1 MLLAITL
8 AAIIAPLAL
17 GGWSFSGQAMMP
29 QFSRMNPIEGV
40 KRMFALRSLI
50 ELAKAMAKF
59 GVVAIVAALV
69 LWKDAPTLMALGREP
84 LQQAIGHAVQIS
96 GKALL
101 LISAGLL
108 IIAGIDVPY
117 QLWQYAKQMR
127 MSREE
132 IREEY
137 KESEGSP
144 EVKGRIRQLQQQ
156 LARQRMMQEVP
167 KADVVVT
174 NPTHFA
180 VALKYDEKRMR
191 APIVVAKGADE
202 IAAKIREVAGE
213 HKVPIFEAPPLA
225 RVLFRNVDIG
235 DEIPAT
241 LYIAVA
247 QILTYVFQLKVG
259 QGTAAA
265 SRTSRCRNRSGSVK
279 ARTQHH
285 AGSVAA
291 QACLLLHRLVSAFPL
306 TPAFQTVTACRRRRH
321 AVARQLHLYRR
332 CQRADVLA
340 QECMA
345 TPATAS
351 RLPLADPLRDRRAA
365 GRAGGAGDGHA
376 AAAAAAAR
384 RAVHFQHRAV
394 ADRRDGGVLRHAAAR
409 FRACSRPC
417 CCSRRCCAWR

>member
-1 MLLAITL
+1 MADNDAQERTEQATPKRLEEARKKGQIPRSRDLSTAAVTLVGGAALYLLGGQITGQMAEMMRRSLALSRDEATDASHMLPALGKVAAEGLWLSAPVLGAITL

-50 ELAKAMAKF
+50 ELTKAMAKF
-59 GVVAIVAALV
+59 GVVAIIAAIV
-69 LWKDAPTLMALGREP
+69 LWNDATTLMALGREP

-225 RVLFRNVDIG
+225 RVLWRNVDIG

-259 QGTAAA
+259 QKPP
-265 SRTSRCRNRSGSVK
+265 RPEIQV
-279 ARTQHH
+279 
-285 AGSVAA
+285 
-291 QACLLLHRLVSAFPL
+291 
-306 TPAFQTVTACRRRRH
+306 
-321 AVARQLHLYRR
+321 
-332 CQRADVLA
+332 
-340 QECMA
+340 QE
-345 TPATAS
+345 
-351 RLPLADPLRDRRAA
+351 
-365 GRAGGAGDGHA
+365 
-376 AAAAAAAR
+376 
-384 RAVHFQHRAV
+384 
-394 ADRRDGGVLRHAAAR
+394 
-409 FRACSRPC
+409 
-417 CCSRRCCAWR
+417 